1 MLIFTKRPDKFQ
13 QLIKQLEGYKIVT
26 RTVTPSAG
34 QPLKDKFA
42 EIKDV
47 SVMLI
52 DFHPE
57 SAEYD
62 AGTSLAKID
71 KIFPQAILM
80 SFIPANYDPMRM
92 PGFKIIC
99 DRWIQTP
106 SSSAELIKII
116 VEENKRT
123 EERLLFREHIRFRMP
138 TESAFMEKSVGILQQ
153 LLERSTLSSG
163 CANVFFFSIQEAIAN
178 GALHG
183 NMEKKD
189 KYLEME
195 YLLDNQKVQ
204 FKIKDEGPGFDYESS
219 LRKAQLPQQYM
230 IARAKNMSSRKGAGI
245 GIISMKK
252 CADEMIYTS
261 PGNALTITK
270 YLKAPEDKPVKN

>member
-13 QLIKQLEGYKIVT
+13 QLIKQLEEYKIVT
-26 RTVTPSAG
+26 QTVVPSAG
-34 QPLKDKFA
+34 QPLKEKFA
-42 EIKDV
+42 GIKNV
-47 SVMLI
+47 SLMLI
-52 DFHPE
+52 DFQPE

-62 AGTSLAKID
+62 EITYLAKID
-71 KIFPQAILM
+71 KILPQATLM
-80 SFIPANYDPMRM
+80 SFIPANYDPMRI

-99 DRWIQTP
+99 DKWIQTP
-106 SSSAELIKII
+106 TSSNELMKII
-116 VEENKRT
+116 IEETKRI
-123 EERLLFREHIRFRMP
+123 EGELLFQEHIRFRIP
-138 TESAFMEKSVGILQQ
+138 TESTFIEKSVGILEQ
-153 LLERSTLSSG
+153 LIGRSTLSSG
-163 CANVFFFSIQEAIAN
+163 CANVFFFSIQEAITN
-178 GALHG
+178 GVLHG

-204 FKIKDEGPGFDYESS
+204 FKVKDEGPGFDYETY

-252 CADEMIYTS
+252 CADEIIYTP

-270 YLKAPEDKPVKN
+270 YLKAPEDKSIKN